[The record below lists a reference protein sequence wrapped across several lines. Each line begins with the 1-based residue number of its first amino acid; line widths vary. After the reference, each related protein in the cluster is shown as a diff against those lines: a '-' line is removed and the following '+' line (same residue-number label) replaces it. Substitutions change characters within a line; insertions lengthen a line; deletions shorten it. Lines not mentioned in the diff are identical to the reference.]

1 MSTHERFEPLHAVK
15 TSSDRAFG
23 LVFAGLFLI
32 IGVSMMIGGKGPA
45 YVWFLLA
52 GALFLA
58 AAAIVP
64 GILAPLNR
72 IWTRF
77 GLLLHAIVS
86 PIVLGSIFFLVVM
99 PIGLAMRLF
108 GKNPLPMGFDRGAST
123 YWIKREPPGP
133 DSGGFRDQF

>member
-1 MSTHERFEPLHAVK
+1 MSTHERFQPLHTVK

-23 LVFAGLFLI
+23 LVFAGVFSI
-32 IGVSMMIGGKGPA
+32 AGAISMLGERGRA
-45 YVWFLLA
+45 TLWFLLA
-52 GALFLA
+52 GALFLLA
-58 AAAIVP
+58 ALLAPAV
-64 GILAPLNR
+64 LAPLNR

-99 PIGLAMRLF
+99 PIGLTMRLF
-108 GKNPLPMGFDRGAST
+108 GKNPLPLRFDHGAKS
-123 YWIKREPPGP
+123 YWIKREPHGP